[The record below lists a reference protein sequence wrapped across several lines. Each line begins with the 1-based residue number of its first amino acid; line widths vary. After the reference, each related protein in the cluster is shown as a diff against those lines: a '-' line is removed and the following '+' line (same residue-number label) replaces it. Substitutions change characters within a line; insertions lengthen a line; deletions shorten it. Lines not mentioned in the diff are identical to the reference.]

1 MDRYLA
7 PYWFDFENQKEFE
20 QTYEDVFMVEEYASK
35 CEKDDPYIIDCG
47 AHIGLSV
54 AYFAKRYPKAR
65 IRVFE
70 PNQET
75 LPLLKKNIKRNNWPV
90 ISLEEVAVAD
100 VNEEK
105 LFFTN
110 KVSEDADKWSINAS
124 LVQGEGKFGDQRS
137 GVVVRTIKLDS
148 YLQEHV
154 DILKLDIQGYETVVL
169 EQVAGYLDNV
179 DEIFVEYHGR
189 STDPRNDLA
198 AIWRNLSANFRNLE
212 VRQEGCEVEI
222 QNAIEEDLHW
232 IILHGWK

>member
-1 MDRYLA
+1 MDRYLE
-7 PYWFDFENQKEFE
+7 PYCFDFQNEQEFE
-20 QTYEDVFMVEEYASK
+20 QTYEDVFVIEEYESK

-54 AYFAKRYPKAR
+54 AYFAKRYPSAR

-110 KVSEDADKWSINAS
+110 KVSADMDKWSINAS
-124 LVQGEGKFGDQRS
+124 LVQGEGSFGDQRS
-137 GVVVRTIKLDS
+137 GVMVRTTKLDS

-169 EQVAGYLDNV
+169 EQVAGDLDNV
-179 DEIFVEYHGR
+179 DEIFVEYHGKT
-189 STDPRNDLA
+189 SEPKNDLA
-198 AIWRNLSANFRNLE
+198 DIWRILSDNFRYLE
-212 VRQEGCEVEI
+212 ARQEGRKIEVEY
-222 QNAIEEDLHW
+222 AIRQDLHW